1 MPKKTNKKIY
11 FWEPIIGS
19 QEIKNI
25 KKALDLNWPNEGYFT
40 HLLEK
45 KIEKLLKVKHAVCV
59 TSGTISIFLA
69 LKSLGIK
76 EKDEVIVPDIT
87 FGATAMA
94 VKLTGAKLVLVDVN
108 ENNLGFNIKALK
120 KKINKKT
127 RAIIPVH
134 ISGRSADIY
143 LIKKIIRNK
152 NIKIV
157 EDAAEALFSKNKK
170 GKYLGTIG
178 DLGCF
183 SLTASKTIT
192 TGQGGIIV
200 TNNSKLHK
208 KIKLLK
214 NQGIEGRSDG
224 GNVKHT
230 TVGFNFKYTN
240 LQAAMGLAQISTL
253 KERANKLVKINRLYS
268 NKLNSV
274 KEIKVLKFDY
284 KNGEIP
290 LWTDAL
296 VKSKRDKLIDFLKK
310 NGVECRKFWYP
321 LHQQKPFKESDKK
334 FKVSSSVHKKLF
346 WLPSSLKLTEE
357 KITYVCN
364 LIKKFY
370 KLNK

>member
-1 MPKKTNKKIY
+1 
-11 FWEPIIGS
+11 
-19 QEIKNI
+19 
-25 KKALDLNWPNEGYFT
+25 
-40 HLLEK
+40 
-45 KIEKLLKVKHAVCV
+45 
-59 TSGTISIFLA
+59 
-69 LKSLGIK
+69 
-76 EKDEVIVPDIT
+76 
-87 FGATAMA
+87 MA
-94 VKLTGAKLVLVDVN
+94 VKLLGAKLVLVDVN
-108 ENNLGFNIKALK
+108 ENNLGFNIRALK
-120 KKINKKT
+120 EKINKKT
-127 RAIIPVH
+127 KAIIPVH

-143 LIKKIIRNK
+143 LIKKILKNK

-200 TNNSKLHK
+200 TNNSKLYK

-214 NQGIEGRSDG
+214 NQGIVGRSDG

-268 NKLNSV
+268 NKLNIV

-284 KNGEIP
+284 KNGEVP
-290 LWTDAL
+290 LWTDAK
-296 VKSKRDKLIDFLKK
+296 VKDNRDKLIDYLKK
-310 NGVECRKFWYP
+310 MELNVESFGIHFINKNH
-321 LHQQKPFKESDKK
+321 LKK
-334 FKVSSSVHKKLF
+334 MIKNLKY
-346 WLPSSLKLTEE
+346 LPQF
-357 KITYVCN
+357 IRDY
-364 LIKKFY
+364 FGFRHH
-370 KLNK
+370 